1 MARTPRND
9 ALVLEVLGR
18 NRRFRSCQEV
28 HIVLVRRNAGKG
40 KSPSLSTVYRALH
53 RLVRE
58 GLLDTIRSPDGELLY
73 RLCRT
78 ADRHHHLMCRLCGRV
93 EDVPQAEE
101 LSAALDR
108 IGGASGF
115 DGLDYTFELSGVCP
129 RCS

>member
-9 ALVLEVLGR
+9 ALILEVLGR

-28 HIVLVRRNAGKG
+28 HIVLVRRSSGQGKP
-40 KSPSLSTVYRALH
+40 PSLSTVYRALH

-78 ADRHHHLMCRLCGRV
+78 SDRHHHLMCRLCGRV

-115 DGLDYTFELSGVCP
+115 GGLDYTFELSGVCP